1 MRANLS
7 RQPHQLEKLLAC
19 ANSIKSYLRDV
30 NEVLNFKNYQKG
42 ESFLLAPFEES
53 QIVSILDLKKK
64 IPSKNLKKIYV
75 LGIGGSSQ
83 GTKAIYEAL
92 KNKKKLIEIE
102 VIDYIDSEKI
112 IKTISEIKKMEDD
125 EYLFFIVS
133 KSGNTTETLYN
144 FELIKNHTKMNPH
157 QIVFIT
163 DEGSHLIKFAE
174 NLKSHFL
181 IIPKKVSGRFS
192 VFTNCGLAP
201 LAFSGVNIIKLL
213 EGAMSQINEISNE
226 ENPALLAACTKF
238 LSKKIIIENL
248 YPNRH
253 FGEMGKWEKQ
263 LFNESLGKNSNI
275 PFSSFGNFY
284 LELHSSLQY
293 YLNSKNIF
301 INTLYLKDTDP
312 IILKDSDLLSKN
324 FNSSDT
330 EEIRRGIYNSVLKE
344 FERKDIPTISVE
356 LEDLNEKELGS
367 FMQYKM
373 IEVYFMARLFDVNPF
388 DQPEVQSYKQE
399 LHKYI

>member
-1 MRANLS
+1 MRVNLS
-7 RQPHQLEKLLAC
+7 RQPHQLEKLTAC
-19 ANSIKSYLRDV
+19 ADSIKSYLKDV

-42 ESFLLAPFEES
+42 ESFLIAPFEES
-53 QIVSILDLKKK
+53 QIISILELKKN
-64 IPSKNLKKIYV
+64 INTKNLKKIYL

-83 GTKAIYEAL
+83 GTKAVYEAL
-92 KNKKKLIEIE
+92 KTKKKLVELE

-112 IKTISEIKKMEDD
+112 IKTISEIKKMEKE
-125 EYLFFIVS
+125 EYLLFVIS

-144 FELIKNHTKMNPH
+144 FELIKNHTKTDPR
-157 QIVFIT
+157 QVVFIT

-174 NLKSHFL
+174 NLKSHYL
-181 IIPKKVSGRFS
+181 IIPKKISGRFS
-192 VFTNCGLAP
+192 IFTNCGLAP
-201 LAFSGVNIIKLL
+201 LAFCGVNIIKLL
-213 EGAMSQINEISNE
+213 EGAMDQIRQINDE
-226 ENPALLAACTKF
+226 ENPALLSACSKF
-238 LSKKIIIENL
+238 LSKKFINENL

-253 FGEMGKWEKQ
+253 FGEIGKWEKQ
-263 LFNESLGKNSNI
+263 LYNESLGKNSGI

-301 INTLYLKDTDP
+301 INTLYLKDLDP
-312 IILKDSDLLSKN
+312 IILKNSDLLSKN
-324 FNSSDT
+324 FISSDT

-344 FERKDIPTISVE
+344 FDRKEIPTISIE
-356 LEDLNEKELGS
+356 IEDLNEKELGN
-367 FMQYKM
+367 FIQYKM
-373 IEVYFMARLFDVNPF
+373 IEVYFTARLFDVNPF